1 MIGRSRTAA
10 AFLLAGVVAG
20 CSTGPDAPDA
30 RPGEPLHGLTDA
42 ELGRFL
48 LGRAVFERIATP
60 EEGLGPLFNADR
72 CSACHDSP
80 APGGTA
86 ALLVVKATAFDGE
99 QCDLLEAE
107 GGDNLQ
113 QRVTPALAAL
123 GVGAESP
130 PVAPA
135 ISVRITAPPLFG
147 LGLLEAVP
155 DAELLR
161 LADPDDADG
170 DGISGRAPLLDGRIA
185 RFGRKGETV
194 SIEDFVDTALR
205 FELGLTTPANPHE
218 ERPSGHELPA
228 GADPMTEPEIEDRGV
243 GLLADFARYL
253 APPARLIVS
262 GEARDS
268 IATGEEIFGDIGCT
282 ACHVPELRTGDAASP
297 ALAKRTVPAWS
308 DLLLH
313 DMGDALA
320 SVCGARATPSEW
332 RTAPL
337 WGLRLRDRL
346 LHDGRATDPAQAID
360 AHGGEAAASR
370 DAWRALPADA
380 RARLLAFLLS
390 L

>member
-1 MIGRSRTAA
+1 MIGRARSAIV
-10 AFLLAGVVAG
+10 LACLVAG
-20 CSTGPDAPDA
+20 CSPGPDAPPV

-80 APGGTA
+80 APGGTG

-99 QCDLLEAE
+99 RCDLLESG

-123 GVGAESP
+123 GFAAESP
-130 PVAPA
+130 PAAPA
-135 ISVRITAPPLFG
+135 VSARVTAPPLFG

-155 DAELLR
+155 DEELLR

-170 DGISGRAPLLDGRIA
+170 DGISGRAPLVNGRVA

-218 ERPSGHELPA
+218 ELPSGQELPA

-253 APPARLIVS
+253 APPSRRIAS

-268 IATGEEIFGDIGCT
+268 IAAGEELFREIGCT
-282 ACHVPELRTGDAASP
+282 ACHVPELRTGEAASP
-297 ALAKRTVPAWS
+297 ALAGRSVPAWS

-337 WGLRLRDRL
+337 WGLRMRDRL
-346 LHDGRATDPAQAID
+346 LHDGRAADPAQAIE
-360 AHGGEAAASR
+360 AHGGEAASSR
-370 DAWRALPADA
+370 DAWRALPDGD